1 MVSIDLKEL
10 VKVQHLKTDLLC
22 FCSLTAL
29 NELFNVLISLLS
41 LFPFLKYG
49 FLIDFH
55 DVLDTYDGYFK
66 LLNNKVLTYIRLI
79 HMVYVGNNSLQGAVL
94 CNVLSV

>member
-1 MVSIDLKEL
+1 
-10 VKVQHLKTDLLC
+10 
-22 FCSLTAL
+22 
-29 NELFNVLISLLS
+29 LLS

-55 DVLDTYDGYFK
+55 DILDTYDGYFK

-94 CNVLSV
+94 CNVLSVWRKKKLSLLSTGWFQK